1 MQQFEYLNEI
11 LIRFNEHNGN
21 YQGAHV
27 RNIKGVRDENGKIL
41 FAQMTDPVGLDTLPD
56 LNDLFGDLAQSLL
69 VEIEEK
75 DSLIEQKDSLI
86 TQRDYFIEQKDA
98 LIEQLQ
104 IRVAELEG
112 IISQNHDNEPL
123 S

>member
-11 LIRFNEHNGN
+11 LVRFKENDGTF
-21 YQGAHV
+21 QGAHT
-27 RNIKGVRDENGKIL
+27 RNLRGVKDSNGVVL
-41 FAQMTDPVGLDTLPD
+41 FAQMADPVGIESLET
-56 LNDLFGDLAQSLL
+56 LNDIFGDVAQNLI
-69 VEIEEK
+69 VEAVEK

-86 TQRDYFIEQKDA
+86 TQKDYFIKQKDA
-98 LIEQLQ
+98 LIEQLK

-112 IISQNHDNEPL
+112 IISQNLDNEPL

>member
-41 FAQMTDPVGLDTLPD
+41 FAQMTDPVGLNTLPD

-75 DSLIEQKDSLI
+75 GSNFFL
-86 TQRDYFIEQKDA
+86 FIYVFGKCNFCFCN
-98 LIEQLQ
+98 
-104 IRVAELEG
+104 V
-112 IISQNHDNEPL
+112 SFTK
-123 S
+123 